1 MFEILLPCADTG
13 LKEKEI
19 PAPAAP
25 REKQAGERTKQTG
38 KVLMV
43 EDAVALRSAVSEALR
58 MQGFAVIEAGDGT
71 AAAEEVRARADDI
84 DVIVLDV
91 MLPGIP
97 SWEVLREARR
107 LRPGIKIILMS
118 GHSRHYVRTSFE
130 GVAIDRFLEKPFDL
144 HDVLGV
150 LRETLGKDD

>member
-1 MFEILLPCADTG
+1 
-13 LKEKEI
+13 
-19 PAPAAP
+19 
-25 REKQAGERTKQTG
+25 
-38 KVLMV
+38 MV
-43 EDAVALRSAVSEALR
+43 EDAVALRSAVSQALR
-58 MQGFAVIEAGDGT
+58 MQGFGVIEAGDGT
-71 AAAEEVRARADDI
+71 AAVKEVRARTDDI

-97 SWEVLREARR
+97 SWEVLRAARR

-118 GHSRHYVRTSFE
+118 GYSRHYVRKYFE

>member
-1 MFEILLPCADTG
+1 
-13 LKEKEI
+13 
-19 PAPAAP
+19 
-25 REKQAGERTKQTG
+25 
-38 KVLMV
+38 
-43 EDAVALRSAVSEALR
+43 

-71 AAAEEVRARADDI
+71 AAVEEVRARADEI

-118 GHSRHYVRTSFE
+118 AYSRDYVWRYFE
-130 GVAIDRFLEKPFDL
+130 GAAIDGFLGKPFVL
-144 HDVLGV
+144 GDVLGV
-150 LRETLGKDD
+150 LRETLGKDEAVFVG